1 MKTLIKIDPE
11 RHMHRWY
18 AVGIQ
23 GTLVDELVV
32 IYGWGSLNSTF
43 QQWRRIVVGSQE
55 EAEKLFNR
63 MVETRLKRGYV
74 QAAKEMTNPLSTVRN
89 LTSDAAAVPGS
100 IVQTPE
106 G

>member
-1 MKTLIKIDPE
+1 MKTLIKIDSE

-23 GTLVDELVV
+23 GTLVDELAV

-63 MVETRLKRGYV
+63 MVETRLKRGYI
-74 QAAKEMTNPLSTVRN
+74 QSAKEMSNPLSTVRN